1 MGSKVLSG
9 ADKKVAMYSRDEHED
24 IYELGPKYSYGLLMA
39 NQGIR
44 QLFKGI
50 L

>member
-1 MGSKVLSG
+1 MG
-9 ADKKVAMYSRDEHED
+9 MYSRDEHED

-44 QLFKGI
+44 KLFKGI